1 MNKNIFAAFGMDET
15 EVAHV
20 AIDPITCSGSK
31 TTPDETNSASND
43 DEWETVKRKERKP
56 TPKSTPK
63 SKTLY
68 TPKSTPKATPKAT
81 PDASPLVLKL
91 EEFPALDTQL
101 TKAQEKAISAQN
113 KARFAATKE
122 KIKEAEY
129 VDPRSASFAA
139 MADKKKVAA
148 SLTCTKACRIVTGPY
163 TNPAEGKEPAFG
175 VCTRE
180 VCTFAHSDEE
190 LQLPV
195 CGFDGNC
202 RFLNGKRDRKTRKII
217 PGTQCRF
224 RHSSESAD
232 EYYKRSKVERP
243 ALPPTSENTRKPRAA
258 SASTSKV
265 STAKTVTHSPGK
277 YSSMPPPAPVNRSRR
292 TKSRWDEKPVETT
305 VETKV
310 ESKAEPKVEPR
321 SSRRYRSYSS
331 SDDSSSSESSSD
343 DSSSSESSSDDS
355 SSSESEG
362 EYRSRK
368 RRERRRSPVKS
379 SRSRSKSN
387 SKTATAQII
396 RVPTKELA
404 AVAIKAAFDR
414 GQYNVQVLVEGC

>member
-15 EVAHV
+15 EVAQV
-20 AIDPITCSGSK
+20 AIDPITGSGSK

-56 TPKSTPK
+56 TTKTTPK

-68 TPKSTPKATPKAT
+68 MPKSKREATPKAT
-81 PDASPLVLKL
+81 PEASPLLLKL
-91 EEFPALDTQL
+91 EKFPALGTEL

-113 KARFAATKE
+113 KATFAATKE
-122 KIKEAEY
+122 KTKEAEY

-202 RFLNGKRDRKTRKII
+202 RFLHGKRDRKTRKII
-217 PGTQCRF
+217 SGTQCRF

-232 EYYKRSKVERP
+232 EYYKRSKVDRP

-305 VETKV
+305 VETKA
-310 ESKAEPKVEPR
+310 EHKAEHKAEPKVEPR
-321 SSRRYRSYSS
+321 SSRRRRSYSS
-331 SDDSSSSESSSD
+331 SDDSSSL
-343 DSSSSESSSDDS
+343 ESSSDDS

-368 RRERRRSPVKS
+368 RRERRRSPVKR

>member
-1 MNKNIFAAFGMDET
+1 MNKNIFAAFRMDET
-15 EVAHV
+15 EVAQV
-20 AIDPITCSGSK
+20 AIDPITGSGSK

-43 DEWETVKRKERKP
+43 DEWETVKRKESKP
-56 TPKSTPK
+56 TTKTTTK

-68 TPKSTPKATPKAT
+68 TPKSKREATPKASPKATPE
-81 PDASPLVLKL
+81 ASPLVLEL
-91 EEFPALDTQL
+91 DEFPALGTEL

-113 KARFAATKE
+113 KATFAATKE
-122 KIKEAEY
+122 KTKEAEY

-148 SLTCTKACRIVTGPY
+148 SLTCTKACHMVTGPY
-163 TNPAEGKEPAFG
+163 TNPVEGKEPAFG

-195 CGFDGNC
+195 CGFDEHC
-202 RFLNGKRDRKTRKII
+202 RFLHGKRDRKTGKII
-217 PGTQCRF
+217 SGTQCRF

-232 EYYKRSKVERP
+232 EYYKRSKVDRP
-243 ALPPTSENTRKPRAA
+243 VLPPTSENTRKPRAA

-265 STAKTVTHSPGK
+265 STVKTVTHSPGK
-277 YSSMPPPAPVNRSRR
+277 YSSMPAPVNRSRR

-305 VETKV
+305 AETKV
-310 ESKAEPKVEPR
+310 ESKVEPR
-321 SSRRYRSYSS
+321 SSRRRRSY
-331 SDDSSSSESSSD
+331 SSSESSS
-343 DSSSSESSSDDS
+343 ES

-368 RRERRRSPVKS
+368 RREHRRSPVKR

-387 SKTATAQII
+387 SKTVTAQII

-414 GQYNVQVLVEGC
+414 GQYNVQVLLEGC

>member
-1 MNKNIFAAFGMDET
+1 MNKNIFTAFGMDET
-15 EVAHV
+15 EVVQV
-20 AIDPITCSGSK
+20 AIDPITGSGSK

-43 DEWETVKRKERKP
+43 EWETVKRKRE
-56 TPKSTPK
+56 TTPK

-68 TPKSTPKATPKAT
+68 TPKSKTLYTPKSKPKATPE
-81 PDASPLVLKL
+81 ASPLVLKL
-91 EEFPALDTQL
+91 EEFPALGTEL

-113 KARFAATKE
+113 KATFAATKE
-122 KIKEAEY
+122 KTKEAEY

-202 RFLNGKRDRKTRKII
+202 RFLHGKRDRKTRKII
-217 PGTQCRF
+217 SGTQCRF

-232 EYYKRSKVERP
+232 EYYKRSKVDRP

-305 VETKV
+305 VETKL
-310 ESKAEPKVEPR
+310 EPKVEPR
-321 SSRRYRSYSS
+321 SSRRHRSY
-331 SDDSSSSESSSD
+331 SSSD

-368 RRERRRSPVKS
+368 LQERRRSPVKR

-404 AVAIKAAFDR
+404 AVAINAAFDR
-414 GQYNVQVLVEGC
+414 GQYNVQVLIEGC